1 MSGPPPGPPPNKP
14 GTTGANSSLT
24 PKENPYL
31 AHLPPSERY
40 TNGSSAPSSSSSSSN
55 VDPLAGFI
63 PRKVQGPQV
72 RKVLEGEINPFS
84 ASGPRPY
91 SQKYKEI
98 LAKRKALP
106 VYAQMDEFYEKF
118 NESQIMVMIGETG
131 SGKTTQ

>member
-1 MSGPPPGPPPNKP
+1 MSGPPPGPPPSKP
-14 GTTGANSSLT
+14 LVAATPTSV

-31 AHLPPSERY
+31 AHLPPAERY
-40 TNGSSAPSSSSSSSN
+40 TNGNGSSSSSSA
-55 VDPLAGFI
+55 DPLAGFI
-63 PRKVQGPQV
+63 PRKTQGSQV
-72 RKVLEGEINPFS
+72 RKVLEGDMNPF
-84 ASGPRPY
+84 AAAGPRPY
-91 SQKYKEI
+91 TQKYKDI

>member
-1 MSGPPPGPPPNKP
+1 MSGPPPGPPPSKP
-14 GTTGANSSLT
+14 NAAAAAAAPSSSA
-24 PKENPYL
+24 PRENPYL

-40 TNGSSAPSSSSSSSN
+40 TNGNAPSTSSN
-55 VDPLAGFI
+55 VDPFAGFI
-63 PRKVQGPQV
+63 PRKVLGPQV
-72 RKVLEGEINPFS
+72 RKVLEGEVNPFS
-84 ASGPRPY
+84 ASGPRPF
-91 SQKYKEI
+91 SQKYRDI